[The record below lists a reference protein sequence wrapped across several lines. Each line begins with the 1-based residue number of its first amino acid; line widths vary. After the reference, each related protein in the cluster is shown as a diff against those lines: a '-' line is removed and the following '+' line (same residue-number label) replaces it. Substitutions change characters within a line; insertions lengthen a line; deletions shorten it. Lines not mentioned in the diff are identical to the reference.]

1 MWDKGEIMK
10 KFLLLPG
17 HGSLFV
23 AGALFALFLVACGD
37 DDDFSP
43 VAKNRGYDYAYT
55 TAKGLSETPCNEMR
69 EGREAVIGRD
79 KDRYECRFDR
89 ADSVYIWVGYDDT
102 LTAEGREF
110 HQAESSSSLLYS
122 SSSFDFDITWS
133 YDKDDFK
140 LASIPFTLT
149 SKDELF
155 NPEIEY
161 GTMTDERDGQVYRTV
176 VIGNRVWMAENLNF
190 AGNDDYPLVLERSA
204 CINFDDDNCALLGR
218 LYSREATMDNIACK
232 LGSSCDIGDTLVRGV
247 CPKGWHIPSSDEAT
261 ALVDAYGDK
270 FEEVRSAKTWSFYN
284 EGGNTTG
291 FSMPATGGL
300 NFYNKDFDNLGRT
313 GIVWAYIKGPYLS
326 YLVFR
331 GESGNDIIIHSGFSY
346 NLFASVRCVSDDTLN
361 VVSLSSSVLSSSSVS
376 SSSISSSSSSNSS
389 SSSGVSSSSFSSS
402 SFSIFPTSSSS
413 ERYSKMDVEPYLKEK
428 GEQFNPDIEY
438 GTMRD
443 SRDGQVYKTVV
454 VNGQTWMA
462 ENLNYARHK
471 GGESFCFNMDTA
483 YCELYGRL
491 YARDVAMDTSVC
503 YYKFP
508 CELGS
513 KPVQGVC
520 PSGWHIPSYNEALS
534 LKYLVEGKSSAL
546 RSAKGWKPTVPPG
559 TDIYGL
565 SFVGTG
571 ALWPNNG
578 SSFKSMGTAG
588 YIWVYEPSTNSSY
601 LSVNGES
608 VSVSGFTTFPIH
620 LPVRCIADKA
630 PASSSSAK
638 SSSSS
643 VSSSSVK
650 SSSSVSSSSVSSSS
664 VKSSSSARSSS
675 SESSSSEESSSS
687 FDKAVLFNS
696 SVSYGEMTDGR
707 DGKTYKTLYIA
718 GHTWMAENLNFADS
732 SKLPILEGNNRCYDD
747 DPSECAAFG
756 RLYSREA
763 ALNDSRCTCY
773 NGTCPSMSGN
783 VQGICP
789 SGWHIPSKSEAEQL
803 ANLNGNQASSL
814 NSSYGWATDR
824 RGNNS
829 TGMSFVGAG
838 VYQRQTGYVGFK
850 GKGNYTNLWVYD
862 ASTPNENWYLMD
874 IGKGASGNGIIA
886 VADEAGYDPFY
897 TVRCVKD

>member
-23 AGALFALFLVACGD
+23 AGTLFALLLVACGD

-110 HQAESSSSLLYS
+110 HRAESSSSLLYS
-122 SSSFDFDITWS
+122 SSSYS
-133 YDKDDFK
+133 SSSS
-140 LASIPFTLT
+140 LRQS
-149 SKDELF
+149 
-155 NPEIEY
+155 
-161 GTMTDERDGQVYRTV
+161 
-176 VIGNRVWMAENLNF
+176 
-190 AGNDDYPLVLERSA
+190 SA
-204 CINFDDDNCALLGR
+204 N
-218 LYSREATMDNIACK
+218 
-232 LGSSCDIGDTLVRGV
+232 
-247 CPKGWHIPSSDEAT
+247 
-261 ALVDAYGDK
+261 
-270 FEEVRSAKTWSFYN
+270 
-284 EGGNTTG
+284 
-291 FSMPATGGL
+291 
-300 NFYNKDFDNLGRT
+300 
-313 GIVWAYIKGPYLS
+313 
-326 YLVFR
+326 
-331 GESGNDIIIHSGFSY
+331 
-346 NLFASVRCVSDDTLN
+346 
-361 VVSLSSSVLSSSSVS
+361 LSSSIYSSSSVS
-376 SSSISSSSSSNSS
+376 SSSYSSSSSNSS
-389 SSSGVSSSSFSSS
+389 SSSGVSSSSSSS

-534 LKYLVEGKSSAL
+534 LTYFVEGKSSAL

-578 SSFKSMGTAG
+578 TSFKSMGTAG
-588 YIWVYEPSTNSSY
+588 FIWVYEPSTNSSY

-608 VSVSGFTTFPIH
+608 VSVSGFTTFPVH
-620 LPVRCIADKA
+620 LPVRCIADKT
-630 PASSSSAK
+630 PVSSSSAK

-650 SSSSVSSSSVSSSS
+650 SSSSVSSSSFSSSSVSSSS
-664 VKSSSSARSSS
+664 AKSSS

-687 FDKAVLFNS
+687 FDKTVLFNS
-696 SVSYGEMTDGR
+696 SLSYGEMTDGR
-707 DGKTYKTLYIA
+707 DGKTYKTIDVD
-718 GHTWMAENLNFADS
+718 GKTWMAENLNFADS
-732 SKLPILEGNNRCYDD
+732 STHPLLKGNNRCYDD
-747 DPSECAAFG
+747 EPGECAAFG

-763 ALNDSRCTCY
+763 ALNDSKCTCH
-773 NGTCPSMSGN
+773 NEACPSTSGTA
-783 VQGICP
+783 QGVCP
-789 SGWHIPSKSEAEQL
+789 DGWHIPSKSEAQQL
-803 ANLNGNQASSL
+803 ENSVNQSSNKL
-814 NSSYGWATDR
+814 KSSYGWNGGKAGTNEKGTSFTGTGAYR
-824 RGNNS
+824 RENGI
-829 TGMSFVGAG
+829 GE
-838 VYQRQTGYVGFK
+838 FK
-850 GKGNYTNLWVYD
+850 GKGDYTNVWVFD
-862 ASTPNENWYLMD
+862 VSNPKDLDYLMVL
-874 IGKGASGNGIIA
+874 GGGLVMFANEGES
-886 VADEAGYDPFY
+886 DPFFPI
-897 TVRCVKD
+897 RCVKN

>member
-17 HGSLFV
+17 HGSLFF
-23 AGALFALFLVACGD
+23 AGTLFALFLVACGD

-89 ADSVYIWVGYDDT
+89 TDSVYIWVGYDDT

-110 HQAESSSSLLYS
+110 IRPESSSSEDDENS
-122 SSSFDFDITWS
+122 SSSS
-133 YDKDDFK
+133 
-140 LASIPFTLT
+140 LRQS
-149 SKDELF
+149 
-155 NPEIEY
+155 
-161 GTMTDERDGQVYRTV
+161 
-176 VIGNRVWMAENLNF
+176 
-190 AGNDDYPLVLERSA
+190 SA
-204 CINFDDDNCALLGR
+204 N
-218 LYSREATMDNIACK
+218 
-232 LGSSCDIGDTLVRGV
+232 
-247 CPKGWHIPSSDEAT
+247 
-261 ALVDAYGDK
+261 
-270 FEEVRSAKTWSFYN
+270 
-284 EGGNTTG
+284 
-291 FSMPATGGL
+291 
-300 NFYNKDFDNLGRT
+300 
-313 GIVWAYIKGPYLS
+313 
-326 YLVFR
+326 
-331 GESGNDIIIHSGFSY
+331 
-346 NLFASVRCVSDDTLN
+346 
-361 VVSLSSSVLSSSSVS
+361 LSSSIYSSSSVS
-376 SSSISSSSSSNSS
+376 SSSYSSSSSNSS
-389 SSSGVSSSSFSSS
+389 SSSGVSSSSSSS

-534 LKYLVEGKSSAL
+534 LAYFVEGKSSAL

-578 SSFKSMGTAG
+578 TSFKSMGTAG

-601 LSVNGES
+601 LSLNGES
-608 VSVSGFTTFPIH
+608 VSVSGFTTFPVH

-650 SSSSVSSSSVSSSS
+650 SSSSVSSSSFSSSSVSSSS
-664 VKSSSSARSSS
+664 AKSSS

-687 FDKAVLFNS
+687 FDKTVLFNS
-696 SVSYGEMTDGR
+696 SLSYGEMTDGR
-707 DGKTYKTLYIA
+707 DGKTYKTIDVD
-718 GHTWMAENLNFADS
+718 GKTWMAENLNFADS

-747 DPSECAAFG
+747 DPGECAAFG

-763 ALNDSRCTCY
+763 ALNDSKCTCH
-773 NGTCPSMSGN
+773 NEACPSTSGTA
-783 VQGICP
+783 QGVCP
-789 SGWHIPSKSEAEQL
+789 DGWHIPSKSEAQQL
-803 ANLNGNQASSL
+803 ENSVNQSSNKL
-814 NSSYGWATDR
+814 KSSYGWNGGKAGTNEKGTSFTGTGAYR
-824 RGNNS
+824 RENGI
-829 TGMSFVGAG
+829 GE
-838 VYQRQTGYVGFK
+838 FK
-850 GKGNYTNLWVYD
+850 GKGDYTNVWVFD
-862 ASTPNENWYLMD
+862 VSNPKDLDYLMVL
-874 IGKGASGNGIIA
+874 GGGLVMFANEGES
-886 VADEAGYDPFY
+886 DPFFPI
-897 TVRCVKD
+897 RCVKN

>member
-1 MWDKGEIMK
+1 MK
-10 KFLLLPG
+10 HSVFRHLPG
-17 HGSLFV
+17 LCVLATTTIF
-23 AGALFALFLVACGD
+23 FTACSD

-43 VAKNRGYDYAYT
+43 VSKNRGYDYAYT
-55 TAKGLSETPCNEMR
+55 SAKDLSETPCNEMR

-89 ADSVYIWVGYDDT
+89 ADSVYIWVGEFDT

-261 ALVDAYGDK
+261 ALVDAFGDK

-361 VVSLSSSVLSSSSVS
+361 VVSLSSSVRSSSSVS
-376 SSSISSSSSSNSS
+376 SSSISSSSG
-389 SSSGVSSSSFSSS
+389 GVSSSSSSS

-534 LKYLVEGKSSAL
+534 LTYFVEGKSSAL

-578 SSFKSMGTAG
+578 TSFKSMGTAG
-588 YIWVYEPSTNSSY
+588 FIWVYEPSTNSSY
-601 LSVNGES
+601 LSLNGES
-608 VSVSGFTTFPIH
+608 VSVSGFTTFPVH

-650 SSSSVSSSSVSSSS
+650 SSSSVSSSSFSSSSVSSSS
-664 VKSSSSARSSS
+664 AKSSSSMSSSTVSSS

-687 FDKAVLFNS
+687 FDKTVLFNS

-707 DGKTYKTLYIA
+707 DGKTYKTLNIA

-732 SKLPILEGNNRCYDD
+732 SKLPILVGNNRCYDD
-747 DPSECAAFG
+747 DPGECEAFG

-763 ALNDSRCTCY
+763 ALNDGRCTCY
-773 NGTCPSMSGN
+773 NGSCPSMSGN
-783 VQGICP
+783 VQGVCP
-789 SGWHIPSKSEAEQL
+789 DGWHIPSKSEAEQL
-803 ANLNGNQASSL
+803 ANLNANQASSL

-829 TGMSFVGAG
+829 TGMSLVGTG
-838 VYQRQTGYVGFK
+838 VYQRQTGSVGFK

-874 IGKGASGNGIIA
+874 VGKSASGNGTIA
-886 VADEAGYDPFY
+886 VMDDAEYDPFY
-897 TVRCVKD
+897 PVRCVKN

>member
-110 HQAESSSSLLYS
+110 HRVESSSSEDDENPS
-122 SSSFDFDITWS
+122 SSSLRQS
-133 YDKDDFK
+133 
-140 LASIPFTLT
+140 
-149 SKDELF
+149 
-155 NPEIEY
+155 
-161 GTMTDERDGQVYRTV
+161 
-176 VIGNRVWMAENLNF
+176 
-190 AGNDDYPLVLERSA
+190 SA
-204 CINFDDDNCALLGR
+204 N
-218 LYSREATMDNIACK
+218 
-232 LGSSCDIGDTLVRGV
+232 
-247 CPKGWHIPSSDEAT
+247 
-261 ALVDAYGDK
+261 
-270 FEEVRSAKTWSFYN
+270 
-284 EGGNTTG
+284 
-291 FSMPATGGL
+291 
-300 NFYNKDFDNLGRT
+300 
-313 GIVWAYIKGPYLS
+313 
-326 YLVFR
+326 
-331 GESGNDIIIHSGFSY
+331 
-346 NLFASVRCVSDDTLN
+346 
-361 VVSLSSSVLSSSSVS
+361 LSSSIYSSSSVS
-376 SSSISSSSSSNSS
+376 SSSYSSSSSNSS

-578 SSFKSMGTAG
+578 TSFKSMGTAG

-608 VSVSGFTTFPIH
+608 VSVSGFTTFPVH

-650 SSSSVSSSSVSSSS
+650 SSSSVSSSSFSSSSVSSSS
-664 VKSSSSARSSS
+664 AKSSSSARSSS

-696 SVSYGEMTDGR
+696 SVSYGEMTDSR
-707 DGKTYKTLYIA
+707 DGQTYRTLNIA
-718 GHTWMAENLNFADS
+718 GRTWMAENLNFADS

-747 DPSECAAFG
+747 DPSECVAFG

-773 NGTCPSMSGN
+773 NGTCPLMSGN

-803 ANLNGNQASSL
+803 ANLNGNQSINL

-829 TGMSFVGAG
+829 TGMSFVGTG

-862 ASTPNENWYLMD
+862 ASTPNGNWYLMNV
-874 IGKGASGNGIIA
+874 GKGASGNGIIA
-886 VADEAGYDPFY
+886 VMDEAGYDPFY

>member
-1 MWDKGEIMK
+1 MK
-10 KFLLLPG
+10 KFQFLTGLRSLLVA
-17 HGSLFV
+17 GSLF
-23 AGALFALFLVACGD
+23 ALLLAACGD
-37 DDDFSP
+37 DDSFSP
-43 VAKNRGYDYAYT
+43 VSRDRGYDYAYT
-55 TAKGLSETPCNEMR
+55 STKGLSETPCNEVR

-89 ADSVYIWVGYDDT
+89 VDSIYIWVGEYDT

-110 HQAESSSSLLYS
+110 SRPESSSSLLYS

-261 ALVDAYGDK
+261 ALVDAFGDK

-331 GESGNDIIIHSGFSY
+331 GESGNDIIIHSGLSY

-376 SSSISSSSSSNSS
+376 SSSISSSS
-389 SSSGVSSSSFSSS
+389 
-402 SFSIFPTSSSS
+402 I
-413 ERYSKMDVEPYLKEK
+413 
-428 GEQFNPDIEY
+428 
-438 GTMRD
+438 
-443 SRDGQVYKTVV
+443 
-454 VNGQTWMA
+454 
-462 ENLNYARHK
+462 
-471 GGESFCFNMDTA
+471 
-483 YCELYGRL
+483 
-491 YARDVAMDTSVC
+491 
-503 YYKFP
+503 
-508 CELGS
+508 
-513 KPVQGVC
+513 
-520 PSGWHIPSYNEALS
+520 
-534 LKYLVEGKSSAL
+534 
-546 RSAKGWKPTVPPG
+546 
-559 TDIYGL
+559 
-565 SFVGTG
+565 
-571 ALWPNNG
+571 
-578 SSFKSMGTAG
+578 
-588 YIWVYEPSTNSSY
+588 
-601 LSVNGES
+601 
-608 VSVSGFTTFPIH
+608 
-620 LPVRCIADKA
+620 
-630 PASSSSAK
+630 
-638 SSSSS
+638 
-643 VSSSSVK
+643 

-664 VKSSSSARSSS
+664 VSSSSAKSSSSSVASSASKENFFNPDITYGTLKDSRDGQVYKTIEINGSTWMAENLNFAGDNDYPLSKTHSYCYGGTAANCELYGRLYDRAAAMNSISCEYGKNCSLSEGPNRGVCPDGWHIPTEGEVDDLMDFSLGNRKTLRSVDGWVDREVGANESGFSLVGSGLKSGTSYLNEGRYAALWFYSSGTTQNYLVFSGVEDKMWYTDNTSTVYISVRCVKGAGAEPASSGSTKSSS
-675 SESSSSEESSSS
+675 SESSSSMSSSSEEESSSS

-696 SVSYGEMTDGR
+696 AVSYGEMTDGR
-707 DGKTYKTLYIA
+707 DGKTYRTLSIA

-747 DPSECAAFG
+747 DPGECEAFG

-763 ALNDSRCTCY
+763 ALNDSKCTCY

-783 VQGICP
+783 VQGVCP
-789 SGWHIPSKSEAEQL
+789 DGWHIPSKSEAEQL
-803 ANLNGNQASSL
+803 ANLGGNQAISL
-814 NSSYGWATDR
+814 NSSYGWDADH

-829 TGMSFVGAG
+829 TGMSFVGTG
-838 VYQRQTGYVGFK
+838 VYRRQNGYVGFLGK
-850 GKGNYTNLWVYD
+850 GKYINLWVYD
-862 ASTPNENWYLMD
+862 ASSPNETWYLMD
-874 IGKGASGNGIIA
+874 LGKGSTGNGIIA
-886 VADEAGYDPFY
+886 VEDEAGYDPFY
-897 TVRCVKD
+897 TVRCVKN

>member
-17 HGSLFV
+17 HGSLFI
-23 AGALFALFLVACGD
+23 AGTLFALFLVACGD

-110 HQAESSSSLLYS
+110 HRAESSSSLLYS

-140 LASIPFTLT
+140 LVSIPFTLT

-261 ALVDAYGDK
+261 ALVDAFGDK

-361 VVSLSSSVLSSSSVS
+361 VVSLSSSVRSSSSVS
-376 SSSISSSSSSNSS
+376 SSSISS

-534 LKYLVEGKSSAL
+534 LAYFVEGKSSAL
-546 RSAKGWKPTVPPG
+546 RSAKGWKPTVPSG

-578 SSFKSMGTAG
+578 TSFKSMGTAG

-601 LSVNGES
+601 LSLNGES
-608 VSVSGFTTFPIH
+608 VSVSGFTTFPVH

-650 SSSSVSSSSVSSSS
+650 SSSSVSSSSFSSSSVSSSS
-664 VKSSSSARSSS
+664 AKSSS

-687 FDKAVLFNS
+687 FDKTVLFNS
-696 SVSYGEMTDGR
+696 AVSYGEMTDGR
-707 DGKTYKTLYIA
+707 DGKTYRTLYIA

-747 DPSECAAFG
+747 DPGECEAFG

-763 ALNDSRCTCY
+763 ALNDSKCTCH
-773 NGTCPSMSGN
+773 NEASPSTSGTAQGVCPD
-783 VQGICP
+783 
-789 SGWHIPSKSEAEQL
+789 GWHIPSKSEAQQL
-803 ANLNGNQASSL
+803 ENSVNQSSNKL
-814 NSSYGWATDR
+814 KSSYGWNGGNAGTNEKGASFTGTGAYR
-824 RGNNS
+824 RENGI
-829 TGMSFVGAG
+829 GE
-838 VYQRQTGYVGFK
+838 FK
-850 GKGNYTNLWVYD
+850 GKGDYTNVWVFD
-862 ASTPNENWYLMD
+862 VSNPKDLDYLMVL
-874 IGKGASGNGIIA
+874 GGGLVMFANEGES
-886 VADEAGYDPFY
+886 DPFFPI
-897 TVRCVKD
+897 RCVKN

>member
-17 HGSLFV
+17 HGSLFIV
-23 AGALFALFLVACGD
+23 GTLFALFLVACGD

-110 HQAESSSSLLYS
+110 HRVESSSSLLYS

-261 ALVDAYGDK
+261 ALVDAFGDK

-361 VVSLSSSVLSSSSVS
+361 VVSLSSSVRSSSSVS
-376 SSSISSSSSSNSS
+376 SSSISS

-413 ERYSKMDVEPYLKEK
+413 SSAKSSSSSVVSSASKDNFFNSDVT
-428 GEQFNPDIEY
+428 Y
-438 GTMRD
+438 GTLKD
-443 SRDGQVYKTVV
+443 SRDGQVYKTVEI
-454 VNGQTWMA
+454 NGT
-462 ENLNYARHK
+462 
-471 GGESFCFNMDTA
+471 
-483 YCELYGRL
+483 
-491 YARDVAMDTSVC
+491 
-503 YYKFP
+503 
-508 CELGS
+508 
-513 KPVQGVC
+513 
-520 PSGWHIPSYNEALS
+520 
-534 LKYLVEGKSSAL
+534 
-546 RSAKGWKPTVPPG
+546 
-559 TDIYGL
+559 
-565 SFVGTG
+565 
-571 ALWPNNG
+571 
-578 SSFKSMGTAG
+578 
-588 YIWVYEPSTNSSY
+588 
-601 LSVNGES
+601 
-608 VSVSGFTTFPIH
+608 
-620 LPVRCIADKA
+620 
-630 PASSSSAK
+630 
-638 SSSSS
+638 
-643 VSSSSVK
+643 
-650 SSSSVSSSSVSSSS
+650 
-664 VKSSSSARSSS
+664 
-675 SESSSSEESSSS
+675 
-687 FDKAVLFNS
+687 
-696 SVSYGEMTDGR
+696 
-707 DGKTYKTLYIA
+707 
-718 GHTWMAENLNFADS
+718 TWMAENLNFADS

-747 DPSECAAFG
+747 DPSECVAFG

-814 NSSYGWATDR
+814 NSSYGWNADH

-829 TGMSFVGAG
+829 TCMSFVGAG

-862 ASTPNENWYLMD
+862 ASTPNENWYLMNV
-874 IGKGASGNGIIA
+874 GKGTTGNGIIA
-886 VADEAGYDPFY
+886 VSDDAGYDPFY
-897 TVRCVKD
+897 PVRCVKD